1 MGLLISS
8 FAATQQQAML
18 TAFFILMPMVILS
31 GFAFP
36 IRNMPEWI
44 QAATYLD
51 PLRYY
56 LVVIRDL
63 FLKGGGLA
71 SHPFEYAM
79 MALLGGSA
87 LGLSMLRLR

>member
-1 MGLLISS
+1 
-8 FAATQQQAML
+8 
-18 TAFFILMPMVILS
+18 
-31 GFAFP
+31 
-36 IRNMPEWI
+36 MPEWI

-79 MALLGGSA
+79 MALLGSSA